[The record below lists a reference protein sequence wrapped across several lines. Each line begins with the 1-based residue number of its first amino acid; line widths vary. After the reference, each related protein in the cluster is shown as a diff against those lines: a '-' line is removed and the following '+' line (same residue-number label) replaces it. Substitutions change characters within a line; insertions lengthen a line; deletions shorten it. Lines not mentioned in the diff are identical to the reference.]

1 MFVAIISSAPA
12 GWVTFVLRIML
23 RECFMKLFTI
33 HYTDDGGGTVS
44 AGAKSAPFLK
54 VKQYPCRF
62 LDSGHVNKF
71 TCDRG

>member
-23 RECFMKLFTI
+23 RKCFMKLFTI
-33 HYTDDGGGTVS
+33 QHTDDRGGTVS

-62 LDSGHVNKF
+62 LYSEHVNKF
-71 TCDRG
+71 ACDRG

>member
-1 MFVAIISSAPA
+1 
-12 GWVTFVLRIML
+12 
-23 RECFMKLFTI
+23 MKLFTI
-33 HYTDDGGGTVS
+33 HYTGGTVS